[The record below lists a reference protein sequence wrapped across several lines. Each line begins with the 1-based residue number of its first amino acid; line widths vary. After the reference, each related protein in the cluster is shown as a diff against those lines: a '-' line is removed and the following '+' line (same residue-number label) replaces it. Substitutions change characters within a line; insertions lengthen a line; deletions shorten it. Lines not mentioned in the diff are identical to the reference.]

1 MHRTHHE
8 CVRWTHAVK
17 STVKSSKLFLDGF
30 IQQKV
35 DVELDVLWQKGRF
48 QKCSCFQAP
57 CLNYHNHQHR
67 NALILMCNVR
77 TWSPTAHQAFKDPAL
92 QDLFSLVY
100 FNIKSKSF
108 DKNSFFLV
116 KVKLIFTN
124 WCQRVKMFCVN
135 IKIFLSTL
143 FSTLYMGHRLLQA
156 CFTLCD
162 WKTHLSGSVW
172 WLGSYLHLVWDCSIW
187 SHPFLPGAAEKP
199 RFVILSTIFCCHVN
213 LVTYF

>member
-8 CVRWTHAVK
+8 CVRWTHAVE

-30 IQQKV
+30 IQQEV

-77 TWSPTAHQAFKDPAL
+77 TWSPADYQAFKDLAL

-116 KVKLIFTN
+116 RVKQIFTN

-135 IKIFLSTL
+135 IKS
-143 FSTLYMGHRLLQA
+143 FSPRCSPPCIWVTDWFRPASPFVPGRLT
-156 CFTLCD
+156 FPV
-162 WKTHLSGSVW
+162 LSGDLDLISTWFEIVAFDHTHFFLEQLKNPDLWFYLQYSV
-172 WLGSYLHLVWDCSIW
+172 VM
-187 SHPFLPGAAEKP
+187 
-199 RFVILSTIFCCHVN
+199 
-213 LVTYF
+213 